1 MSSRK
6 QGTTAPIKLMW
17 NNSIGEGWLLFD
29 NDWNQNWDDMTKL
42 DMLKDVIALLEKEY
56 SETVDAFFEESET
69 L

>member
-42 DMLKDVIALLEKEY
+42 DFLKDVIALLEKEY